1 VESLCLVLWV
11 EMVGETSSQSTQ
23 PEGNKGGTMIP
34 AYPKIYALGHPALA
48 NLLEGPVVV
57 QEKVDGSQFSFGLL
71 DGVLACRSR
80 GREIFLEAPDS
91 MFKAGVDYVKT
102 IQDQLVPGWIYRCE
116 YLRVPNHNT
125 LAYTRIPTHH
135 LVLFDILIGLETY
148 ATRANL
154 AFEAEKLGID
164 AVPYVYQGEIDLE
177 KFQGFMA
184 RESYLGGQT
193 VEGVVIKNYERFC
206 QKTGHVLIGKY
217 VSEEFKEVHNA
228 SWKERHPGKKDIMAV
243 LIGKYKTVA
252 RWEKAVYR
260 LRDQGTLCHEPRDIG
275 SIIKEV
281 WPDIVAECEQ
291 EIKDDLWKFF
301 SKDIQRGCTAGLPE
315 WYKQRLMHQQ
325 FEGKKLTRECEH
337 DWEAVYG
344 GATLCKKCFVA
355 NDDPTYG
362 DAS

>member
-1 VESLCLVLWV
+1 
-11 EMVGETSSQSTQ
+11 MVGETSSQSTQ

-34 AYPKIYALGHPALA
+34 AYPKIYALGHPALTD
-48 NLLEGPVVV
+48 LLNGPVVV

-80 GREIFLEAPDS
+80 GREIFLDAPDS
-91 MFKAGVDYVKT
+91 MFKAGVEYIKT
-102 IQDQLVPGWIYRCE
+102 IEDRLVPGWIYRCE

-164 AVPYVYQGEIDLE
+164 AVPYVYEGEIDLE

-193 VEGVVIKNYERFC
+193 VEGVVIKNYGQWC

-217 VSEEFKEVHNA
+217 VSEDFKEIHQA
-228 SWKERHPGKKDIMAV
+228 SWKENNPTRKDFMAMM
-243 LIGKYKTVA
+243 IGKYKTTA
-252 RWEKAVYR
+252 RWEKAVFR
-260 LRDQGTLCHEPRDIG
+260 LRDSGNLENDPRDIG
-275 SIIKEV
+275 RLIKEV
-281 WPDIVAECEQ
+281 WPDVVAECKE
-291 EIKDDLWKFF
+291 EIMDDMWKFF
-301 SKDIQRGCTAGLPE
+301 SKDLQRGVTGGLPE
-315 WYKQRLMHQQ
+315 WYKQRLVHQQ
-325 FEGKKLTRECEH
+325 FEAKKIDRRM
-337 DWEAVYG
+337 
-344 GATLCKKCFVA
+344 
-355 NDDPTYG
+355 
-362 DAS
+362 